1 MSLVEE
7 TVFAQKEI
15 SVDGHGPAE
24 DVFVPLLTTIAR
36 DHIEA
41 VILYGSRLLGA
52 NPGRHSAYDLV
63 LIVDEYK
70 DFYEALYSAN
80 MIHRLP
86 MVMAIMSY
94 VLPPN
99 VIRLAPEGVDG
110 PIAKCLVLNRPDFER
125 SLAIDQAKDHF
136 MISRM
141 MQKVKVIY
149 SKSEA
154 VGQWVQHN
162 LGIASYGVLTWAT
175 LWIDQPFD
183 AASLARE
190 MLRICYRSENRPES
204 DGRSDTIFL
213 SQEKELVE
221 YYANVLTEAEV
232 KGDMVR
238 DGNGYR
244 TMSPVSMRSR
254 LGRIVYFKVSKLSV
268 TLSWLK
274 HVVTFEGWLPYIVR
288 KVERRTGS
296 EINLTLIEKVLP
308 IPCLVPRV
316 LYVFW
321 NRPKTETEANQDF
334 RMGPDQRE
342 N

>member
-162 LGIASYGVLTWAT
+162 LSIARYGVLTWAT
-175 LWIDQPFD
+175 LWIDQPFNP
-183 AASLARE
+183 ASLARE
-190 MLRICYRSENRPES
+190 MLRI
-204 DGRSDTIFL
+204 
-213 SQEKELVE
+213 
-221 YYANVLTEAEV
+221 
-232 KGDMVR
+232 
-238 DGNGYR
+238 
-244 TMSPVSMRSR
+244 
-254 LGRIVYFKVSKLSV
+254 
-268 TLSWLK
+268 
-274 HVVTFEGWLPYIVR
+274 
-288 KVERRTGS
+288 
-296 EINLTLIEKVLP
+296 
-308 IPCLVPRV
+308 
-316 LYVFW
+316 
-321 NRPKTETEANQDF
+321 
-334 RMGPDQRE
+334 
-342 N
+342 